1 MISIAVW
8 NLPAIVGNCRLR
20 SRDQV
25 LQAGFCQDLRL
36 VQPVCPLV
44 PSDARKI
51 LLLSCLCGFPG
62 QVRIN
67 LSLCL
72 NLCCGYK
79 ILTHLLHLQG
89 ENSFHENKWE
99 SSYHRQDDD
108 LHCHGVDWSH
118 AYVRSSSKLGCR
130 VTRALLLIQLIHRWH
145 LHAQTPWI
153 MPSYVEFS
161 FHIIMPCRIFISN
174 ILLTAEKW

>member
-20 SRDQV
+20 SRDHA

-72 NLCCGYK
+72 NLCCGY
-79 ILTHLLHLQG
+79 IIHSLTHLLHLQG
-89 ENSFHENKWE
+89 ELQAFMRINGNHLIIDRMMISTAMVLTDPMLMSGLRASWVAASRARN
-99 SSYHRQDDD
+99 
-108 LHCHGVDWSH
+108 CWSNW
-118 AYVRSSSKLGCR
+118 YTDGTCMRKL
-130 VTRALLLIQLIHRWH
+130 L
-145 LHAQTPWI
+145 
-153 MPSYVEFS
+153 E
-161 FHIIMPCRIFISN
+161 
-174 ILLTAEKW
+174 